1 MKRGLTSQIHFS
13 LLTPWLDCF
22 LSGNLKCNST
32 SYQTSQRAVKH
43 KCKQRYTYYT
53 PYRASERNLEIRK
66 TRLRFQQNGPLA
78 DNLLTEGPIFRY
90 NLSALINDSYLLQF
104 FWRVRSRW
112 PLPGAHGPGDGQ
124 GPVPLAERCW
134 WRVPNVQIAVLRPQI
149 GATSTMSNT
158 ILTLFPN
165 LISAV
170 SHDRLP
176 HSEKWEW
183 RLGG

>member
-1 MKRGLTSQIHFS
+1 MVSNLTK
-13 LLTPWLDCF
+13 
-22 LSGNLKCNST
+22 G
-32 SYQTSQRAVKH
+32 
-43 KCKQRYTYYT
+43 
-53 PYRASERNLEIRK
+53 SERQAHAEIYVPHPLQCERAQSSLECSCEIRK
-66 TRLRFQQNGPLA
+66 TRLRFQQDGPLA
-78 DNLLTEGPIFRY
+78 DNLLTEGPIFRD

-104 FWRVRSRW
+104 FWRFQSRW
-112 PLPGAHGPGDGQ
+112 PLPEAHGTGDGQ

-183 RLGG
+183 RLGGWVGGWEGVV

>member
-1 MKRGLTSQIHFS
+1 MIVICCSF
-13 LLTPWLDCF
+13 F
-22 LSGNLKCNST
+22 FM
-32 SYQTSQRAVKH
+32 
-43 KCKQRYTYYT
+43 
-53 PYRASERNLEIRK
+53 
-66 TRLRFQQNGPLA
+66 FQ
-78 DNLLTEGPIFRY
+78 
-90 NLSALINDSYLLQF
+90 
-104 FWRVRSRW
+104 SRW
-112 PLPGAHGPGDGQ
+112 PLPGAHGTGDGQ

-183 RLGG
+183 RLGGWLGGGGLKREKTWELCVFLKRERSEGQGMDISSKRDSAHSTPWSDLQTAPNGKQMLWVCICE